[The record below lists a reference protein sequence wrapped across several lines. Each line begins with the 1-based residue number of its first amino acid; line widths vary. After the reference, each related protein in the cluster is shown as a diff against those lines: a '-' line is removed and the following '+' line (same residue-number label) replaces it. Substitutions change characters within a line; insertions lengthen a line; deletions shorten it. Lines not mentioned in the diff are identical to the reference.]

1 MPRRTFAL
9 LLLATAAALET
20 LHLSNKRSCLFHAP
34 EETTTPVP
42 LVVVLHG
49 YNVEPLNTLDFYF
62 SDLKRL
68 AEERGLAIAAPRGRR
83 LGARG
88 NDGSLCWAAG
98 ACCCR
103 AKDDADVAFID
114 EVVEAVRRRAA
125 VSALVLV
132 GHSNGGS
139 LALRVACA
147 RRDVEGLAIFNAPLT
162 HDCAVPATRLY
173 LRHGAADAMLGGRE
187 ASRVAHPHMPGVG
200 VRETVA
206 RVARANGC
214 AGAVESNVTQAA
226 HAWDALAP
234 RALVRRS
241 EHRNCAAPVVFD
253 VVDELGHWPS
263 FGLLQTDLRA
273 PLLFAI
279 YGEPIAAADD
289 DPHDECRR
297 AIPPTWKPA

>member
-1 MPRRTFAL
+1 MPHRTVAL

-103 AKDDADVAFID
+103 TKTKDDADVSFID

-125 VSALVLV
+125 ISALVLV

-147 RRDVEGLAIFNAPLT
+147 RRDVDALAIFNAPLT
-162 HDCAVPATRLY
+162 HDRAVPATRLY

-187 ASRVAHPHMPGVG
+187 ASRVAHPHVPGVG

-206 RVARANGC
+206 R
-214 AGAVESNVTQAA
+214 
-226 HAWDALAP
+226 
-234 RALVRRS
+234 

-263 FGLLQTDLRA
+263 SGLLQTDLRA

-279 YGEPIAAADD
+279 YGEPITAASAKNNV
-289 DPHDECRR
+289 RLGR
-297 AIPPTWKPA
+297 PTRIK

>member
-1 MPRRTFAL
+1 MPRRTVAL

-103 AKDDADVAFID
+103 TKDDADVSFID

-125 VSALVLV
+125 ISALVLV

-147 RRDVEGLAIFNAPLT
+147 RHDVDALAIFNAPLT

-173 LRHGAADAMLGGRE
+173 LRHGAADAMLGS
-187 ASRVAHPHMPGVG
+187 ASAC
-200 VRETVA
+200 
-206 RVARANGC
+206 N
-214 AGAVESNVTQAA
+214 
-226 HAWDALAP
+226 
-234 RALVRRS
+234 
-241 EHRNCAAPVVFD
+241 AAPIAFD
-253 VVDELGHWPS
+253 AWSHRLS
-263 FGLLQTDLRA
+263 ARL
-273 PLLFAI
+273 
-279 YGEPIAAADD
+279 IA
-289 DPHDECRR
+289 
-297 AIPPTWKPA
+297 

>member
-1 MPRRTFAL
+1 MPHRTVAL

-103 AKDDADVAFID
+103 TKTKDDADVSFID
-114 EVVEAVRRRAA
+114 EVVEA
-125 VSALVLV
+125 
-132 GHSNGGS
+132 
-139 LALRVACA
+139 
-147 RRDVEGLAIFNAPLT
+147 
-162 HDCAVPATRLY
+162 
-173 LRHGAADAMLGGRE
+173 
-187 ASRVAHPHMPGVG
+187 
-200 VRETVA
+200 
-206 RVARANGC
+206 
-214 AGAVESNVTQAA
+214 AA
-226 HAWDALAP
+226 HAGRLAP

-279 YGEPIAAADD
+279 YGEPITAASAKNNV
-289 DPHDECRR
+289 RLGR
-297 AIPPTWKPA
+297 PTRIKHYCFAGGGARP